1 MTARIV
7 IKNLD
12 KAEANAKTILEHI
25 NAIKQL
31 QKDAGWDA
39 TVSVDVVLRD
49 EAASGN

>member
-1 MTARIV
+1 MNARIV

-12 KAEANAKTILEHI
+12 KANAKTILEHI

-39 TVSVDVVLRD
+39 AVSVDVVLRD